1 MLENLYTGD
10 MMREAFAA
18 LEIVE
23 LREYDSVLAEGT
35 QHVGPSALLG
45 LVARKPIT

>member
-1 MLENLYTGD
+1 M
-10 MMREAFAA
+10 
-18 LEIVE
+18 E
-23 LREYDSVLAEGT
+23 LGRRRVAGKRIT